1 MAFDVEANIIGIAI
15 ALVFAA
21 AMLTAAVFRLS
32 GRFFSAVEKYPL
44 RGLDHLR
51 AERDVWTIY
60 DEGAEVPEKPEGWEG
75 PYVLELP
82 DGSTRTFF
90 GRLEGM
96 DGSMK
101 RFLKRLPKK

>member
-1 MAFDVEANIIGIAI
+1 MIV
-15 ALVFAA
+15 
-21 AMLTAAVFRLS
+21 AAVFSLS
-32 GRFFSAVEKYPL
+32 GRFFSAVEKHPL

-51 AERDVWTIY
+51 AERDVWTVY
-60 DEGAEVPEKPEGWEG
+60 DEGAEIPEKPEEWQG
-75 PYVLELP
+75 PYQLELP

-90 GRLEGM
+90 ARLEGM

>member
-1 MAFDVEANIIGIAI
+1 MPFDVSANIIGA
-15 ALVFAA
+15 ALALLFGGVII
-21 AMLTAAVFRLS
+21 MAAVFSLS

-51 AERDVWTIY
+51 AERDVWTLY

-75 PYVLELP
+75 PYLLELP
-82 DGSTRTFF
+82 DGSTRTYF

-96 DGSMK
+96 DASMK
-101 RFLKRLPKK
+101 RFLKRLPKR